1 MNILFTL
8 NQNYIPQLIV
18 CVRSIARFQ
27 VPGGY
32 DIYIGHQ
39 SFSDENIAFINAQ
52 NIPGVRFHF
61 IALTQTY
68 FDQFPNTAGY
78 PKEMYFRL
86 IAAKFLPAHLDRILY
101 LDPDII
107 VIKSLDTLYQLPF
120 DGNLFIAT
128 THVKKTLTKINIKRL
143 GLQEN
148 VPYINTG
155 VLLINLT
162 ELRKETTIE
171 EDIESFVM
179 SHKAVLTLPDQ
190 DVITALFGHLV
201 KLIDPMIYNLSD
213 RMLAFHNLSNLHQ
226 TYDSQWV
233 NENTVII
240 HYCGKNKPWNPHYI
254 GILGKYY
261 TDLAKENVHA

>member
-8 NQNYIPQLIV
+8 NQNYINHLII
-18 CVRSIARFQ
+18 CVKSIARFK

-39 SFSDENIAFINAQ
+39 SFTEENIAYISAQ

-68 FDQFPNTAGY
+68 FDKFPNTAGY

-86 IAAKFLPAHLDRILY
+86 IAAKFLPATIDRILY
-101 LDPDII
+101 LDPDIV
-107 VIKSLDTLYQLPF
+107 VIKPLDNLYHLNF
-120 DGNLFIAT
+120 EGNLFIAT
-128 THVKKTLTKINIKRL
+128 THVKKTLTKMNAKRL
-143 GLQEN
+143 GLQEV

-155 VLLINLT
+155 VLLIDLN
-162 ELRKETTIE
+162 ELRKVTSIE

-179 SHKAVLTLPDQ
+179 AHKAILTLPDQ
-190 DVITALFGHLV
+190 DVVTALFGHRV

-233 NENTVII
+233 KENTVII
-240 HYCGKNKPWNPHYI
+240 HYCGKNKPWNAHYI

-261 TDLAKENVHA
+261 TDIAKEKINA